1 MNTEKRCRIICM
13 TNKQNP
19 DGIAQGWEGMPK
31 PKEAGNGPVLNWM
44 TWIGTVERKPRPDTQ
59 DNGEEQRKAS
69 LQRMIDESSEDRQ
82 IKSKYSCND

>member
-19 DGIAQGWEGMPK
+19 DGIVQGWDSVPK

-44 TWIGTVERKPRPDTQ
+44 TWISTVERKPSTQ
-59 DNGEEQRKAS
+59 DKGDEQCKAN
-69 LQRMIDESSEDRQ
+69 LQRQIDESDPNRE
-82 IKSKYSCND
+82 IKPQYSFYD